1 MTHMCFVGSDVKY
14 HSFSY
19 WSIVMTSPVEFS
31 TGENR
36 TKQVWKVLYNGITNQ
51 EKRKRTFRKF
61 TKVFVNDLDPRV
73 IIWIR
78 AQVIIRGI
86 LTSYA
91 LSKHLCYD
99 CTTTTLN
106 CLMRLG
112 PDPQCVLKGL
122 TFVLKLSLFTGMVCE
137 PEFFSKI
144 NSRDSL
150 TQ

>member
-1 MTHMCFVGSDVKY
+1 MTDMCFVGSDVKY

-31 TGENR
+31 TGENH

-91 LSKHLCYD
+91 LSKRLCYD

-122 TFVLKLSLFTGMVCE
+122 TFVLKLSLLQVWFVNQS
-137 PEFFSKI
+137 FSLK
-144 NSRDSL
+144 STHETL
-150 TQ
+150 

>member
-1 MTHMCFVGSDVKY
+1 MIDMCFVGSDVKY
-14 HSFSY
+14 HSLSY
-19 WSIVMTSPVEFS
+19 WSIIMTSPVEFS
-31 TGENR
+31 TGENH

-78 AQVIIRGI
+78 AQFIIRGI

-91 LSKHLCYD
+91 LSKRLCYD

-106 CLMRLG
+106 CLMRPG
-112 PDPQCVLKGL
+112 PDLQWVLKGL
-122 TFVLKLSLFTGMVCE
+122 TFVLKLFLLQVWFVNQSFSLKSTHE
-137 PEFFSKI
+137 T
-144 NSRDSL
+144 L
-150 TQ
+150 

>member
-31 TGENR
+31 TGENH

-73 IIWIR
+73 IIWVR

>member
-1 MTHMCFVGSDVKY
+1 MIDMCFVGSDVKY
-14 HSFSY
+14 HSLSY

-31 TGENR
+31 TGENH

-91 LSKHLCYD
+91 LSKRLCYD

-106 CLMRLG
+106 CLMRPG
-112 PDPQCVLKGL
+112 PDLQWVLKGL
-122 TFVLKLSLFTGMVCE
+122 TFVLKLFLLQVWFVNQSFSLKSTHE
-137 PEFFSKI
+137 T
-144 NSRDSL
+144 L
-150 TQ
+150 